1 MTSRKSTIPVP
12 THTTHS
18 TYNLPK
24 TTKTKNSKTTIL
36 PNLTEFQP
44 DTPQKLQLQT
54 IVDSVWQKALLGGRI
69 DSFNTIPYLWFH
81 NWVKKDFPIG
91 MTGVK
96 KGDFKTSKNGRLTK
110 DVVKAYLTSVLKL
123 SEEDNLNKETLQE
136 TLSVLNGSLV
146 YASNGDSPIKSENGD
161 HSDGDQSDSNENLHK
176 GDGFEVKIRSKSD
189 ISSSGASS
197 YTSIDKYDKFESKSN
212 LSGKFTGSFQTPVKT
227 RANTINFEINRNFED
242 ATLTPKSPK
251 IGGDNNS
258 KLAMSPAALEE
269 YQTERESEISSLCD
283 TVSMFK
289 AKDAINAREIKETKS
304 KLTDAREFHEELIE
318 QLRQKN
324 HEFKKKS
331 ETHEYSLAELQS
343 EKVLLEIDNKELIAK
358 IASLEHNHSKQIS
371 DYESQITLLD
381 ESINS
386 YKLENMNNNDKIS
399 CLTHDKLK
407 LEVVL
412 EEASQEATMSPD
424 SKLSKAVADCKK
436 SKSNLSRLN
445 KTCDDMD
452 WWREKIGG
460 EGQEKITKS
469 LKSVRKPFDF
479 NEKTSVSSFSC
490 GENLGDFIPQHKFS
504 PLMKDKSV
512 ETEGTAQNYEMFAD
526 LEMKLR
532 ENSTETAL
540 LSPTFLSS
548 SLIQGSLFLN
558 VLFFGF
564 ILYLAMFTGAREFL
578 IELGVLKVE
587 YNPEF
592 SKYF

>member
-12 THTTHS
+12 THTQHS
-18 TYNLPK
+18 INQTKNTTNLPK
-24 TTKTKNSKTTIL
+24 TTKTKNSKTSIL

-44 DTPQKLQLQT
+44 DTPQKMQLQS
-54 IVDSVWQKALLGGRI
+54 IIDSVWQKAMLQGRI
-69 DSFNTIPYLWFH
+69 DSYSTIPYSWFY
-81 NWVKKDFPIG
+81 NWLKKDFPVG
-91 MTGVK
+91 MTSFK
-96 KGDFKTSKNGRLTK
+96 KGDFKTSKNGRLSK
-110 DVVKAYLTSVLKL
+110 EVVKAYLTSVLKL
-123 SEEDNLNKETLQE
+123 SEDDNLNQDTLQE
-136 TLSVLNGSLV
+136 SLSVLNGSLV
-146 YASNGDSPIKSENGD
+146 YASDGDSPTKSENGN
-161 HSDGDQSDSNENLHK
+161 QSDDSNGNLQK
-176 GDGFEVKIRSKSD
+176 GDGFEVKLRSKSD

-197 YTSIDKYDKFESKSN
+197 YTSLDTFESKSN
-212 LSGKFTGSFQTPVKT
+212 LSGKFTGSFRTPVKN
-227 RANTINFEINRNFED
+227 RSNTINFQTSRNSFED
-242 ATLTPKSPK
+242 ATLTSKSPK

-258 KLAMSPAALEE
+258 KLAMSPIALEE
-269 YQTERESEISSLCD
+269 YQTEQESHILSLSD

-289 AKDAINAREIKETKS
+289 AKDAINSREINNTKS
-304 KLTDAREFHEELIE
+304 QLTDAREFHEELID
-318 QLRQKN
+318 QLRQTK
-324 HEFKKKS
+324 HEFKKKE
-331 ETHEYSLAELQS
+331 ETHEYSLAEIQS

-358 IASLEHNHSKQIS
+358 IASLEDNHAKQVS

-381 ESINS
+381 ESIHS
-386 YKLENMNNNDKIS
+386 YKQENRNSNDKIS

-452 WWREKIGG
+452 WWREKTG
-460 EGQEKITKS
+460 EEMSNS

-479 NEKTSVSSFSC
+479 NEKTSVSSNFTC

-504 PLMKDKSV
+504 PLMEDKSV
-512 ETEGTAQNYEMFAD
+512 ETEGARNYEMFAD
-526 LEMKLR
+526 IEMKLR
-532 ENSTETAL
+532 VNSRESA
-540 LSPTFLSS
+540 TFFSS
-548 SLIQGSLFLN
+548 SLFQGSLFLN

-587 YNPEF
+587 YNQEF